1 MSVILE
7 ARGLDVGYRNR
18 TVLHNV
24 SLSVSRGEVLVL
36 LGPNG
41 SGKTT
46 LFRTLMG
53 LLRPAAGS
61 VYLSGKSLG
70 DWSRNDIARQIG
82 YVPQSQPA
90 TLAYHILDVVLM
102 GRASRIAL
110 FGTPSRHDRELAWA
124 CLERVGIA
132 HLAHR
137 RQTEVSGGERQLA
150 LIARALAQEPA
161 MLVMDE
167 PTASLDFGNQIRML
181 ACIRDL
187 REAGMGILMTT
198 HQPEHALRIADRL
211 ALLRHGHLEGPGP
224 VAALATVTSL
234 ASLYGVDD
242 AEIAA
247 ALPGVA
253 RCP

>member
-1 MSVILE
+1 MNVILE
-7 ARGLDVGYRNR
+7 AHGLDVGYRNR

-61 VYLSGKSLG
+61 VCLSGKPLD
-70 DWSRNDIARQIG
+70 DWSRNDVAHQIG

-90 TLAYHILDVVLM
+90 ILAYSMIDVVLM
-102 GRASRIAL
+102 GRASRIGL
-110 FGTPSRHDRELAWA
+110 FGAPSRHDHAVAWA
-124 CLERVGIA
+124 CLERLGIA

-181 ACIRDL
+181 ACIRSL
-187 REAGMGILMTT
+187 REAGMAILMTT
-198 HQPEHALRIADRL
+198 HQPEHALRVADRL
-211 ALLRHGHLEGPGP
+211 ALLRQGHLEGPGS
-224 VAALATVTSL
+224 VAELATAASL
-234 ASLYGVDD
+234 ASLYGVGE

-247 ALPGVA
+247 ALPVIA
-253 RCP
+253 